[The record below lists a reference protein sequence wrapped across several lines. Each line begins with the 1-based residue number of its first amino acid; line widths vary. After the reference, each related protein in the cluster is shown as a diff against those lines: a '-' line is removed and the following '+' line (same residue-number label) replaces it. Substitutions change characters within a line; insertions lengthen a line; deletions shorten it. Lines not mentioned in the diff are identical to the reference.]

1 MSAESVQWW
10 RSRVRLESSP
20 SYLYPAQGEELDA
33 TRSNAAED
41 TAHLCS
47 ARLAFDA
54 HARLS
59 AGQDRSGL
67 KPSLVRG
74 QGVSTE
80 STHCG
85 SELHCSADGH
95 LRRLPSVLDGNM
107 SSLGHSS
114 TQVSIFS
121 GVNLPKAGLEP
132 AWGQTRTP
140 VDMSPCFSLS
150 TCSSKRDYRTG
161 EILLDPVL
169 VHIARLMP
177 GIALRAIVDG
187 TASVFNA
194 RKDQR
199 GIVV

>member
-54 HARLS
+54 HARLPRS
-59 AGQDRSGL
+59 PGQVRTETLPCARSRGINREH
-67 KPSLVRG
+67 SLRN
-74 QGVSTE
+74 
-80 STHCG
+80 
-85 SELHCSADGH
+85 ELHCSADGH